1 MDFGP
6 STTESGLS
14 TTGRAMQDTI
24 VSRSD
29 WEGLRGPQITDPL
42 VHIELEPLMHWL
54 GTFP

>member
-1 MDFGP
+1 MDFGS

-29 WEGLRGPQITDPL
+29 WEGLRGPQIPDPL
-42 VHIELEPLMHWL
+42 VRIELERLMHWL